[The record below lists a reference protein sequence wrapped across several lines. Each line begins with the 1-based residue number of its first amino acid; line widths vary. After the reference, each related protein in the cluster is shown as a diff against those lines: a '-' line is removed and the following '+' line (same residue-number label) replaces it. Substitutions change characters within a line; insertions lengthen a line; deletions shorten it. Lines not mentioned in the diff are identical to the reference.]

1 MLQYHHMGMEGFNL
15 ENMSQETMSRD
26 HVIDSLHQKFEKQ
39 RTLYQPNPE
48 DFIGEPGFSTE
59 DIKEEITL
67 AKSLKEKWSNSNSDY
82 EQKNKKISDVFE
94 GVIVDQFCGE
104 WMAGKAEAF
113 YTADPD
119 DLIRKVDC
127 VIEFK
132 PDAETDSTEY
142 LGLGIDVTFSTD
154 YSVLQGKLDDIWN
167 KDVKKGKEVHVKYVD
182 TENFKGSLDVC
193 RVVLAA
199 NKETVHDLAR
209 LYKQKDKTEIDNH
222 PFLANIISQIKYQL
236 ESYLRYA
243 QGKRLKAAYLSHVT
257 KTLSTFYK
265 IYSEKE
271 DFIQTHASE
280 VENSDVFRTIQGYCD
295 DKLKEAAR

>member
-1 MLQYHHMGMEGFNL
+1 MGMEGFNIG
-15 ENMSQETMSRD
+15 NISQETMSRD

-48 DFIGEPGFSTE
+48 DFIGEPGFNRE
-59 DIKEEITL
+59 DIKEEVAL

-132 PDAETDSTEY
+132 PEAETDSPEY

-167 KDVKKGKEVHVKYVD
+167 KDIKRGKEVQVKYVD
-182 TENFKGSLDVC
+182 TQDFKGSLDVC

-199 NKETVHDLAR
+199 NKEIVHDLAR
-209 LYKQKDKTEIDNH
+209 LYKQKDKTELDNH
-222 PFLANIISQIKYQL
+222 PFLANILSQIKYQL
-236 ESYLRYA
+236 ESYYTFAKKNGSRADYLR
-243 QGKRLKAAYLSHVT
+243 HVT
-257 KTLSTFYK
+257 KTLSTFYR

-271 DFIQTHASE
+271 TFISEHESE
-280 VENSDVFRTIQGYCD
+280 VEKSDVFRTIQEYCD
-295 DKLKEAAR
+295 DKLKEVVR